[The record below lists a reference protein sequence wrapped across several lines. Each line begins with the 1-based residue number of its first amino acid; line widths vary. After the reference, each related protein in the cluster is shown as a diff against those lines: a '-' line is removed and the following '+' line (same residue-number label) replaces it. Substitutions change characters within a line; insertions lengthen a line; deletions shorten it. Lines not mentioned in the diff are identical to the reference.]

1 VTTAAPA
8 KINLA
13 LVVGPVG
20 AAGKHEVA
28 TVLQRVALA
37 DRITLSAGAELA
49 ITGFPDD
56 TIVTAAL
63 KALAA
68 AAGVDPNWSVEIEK
82 SIPIAAG
89 LGGGSSDAAAALRLA
104 NGLLPDPMP
113 PALLRELA
121 ATLGADVPF
130 FLESGP
136 RLGTGDG
143 GVLTPLDLP
152 QDYAVVLLMPAGIVK
167 SSTRD
172 VYAAFDER
180 RGAVGFE
187 ERRAQLLGALD
198 AVRSARD
205 LALLP
210 PNDLVF
216 SPLSEQLREA
226 GAFRADVSG
235 AGPCVYGLFA
245 DRAGAEDA
253 ARAFRPM
260 GRTWVS
266 SPV

>member
-1 VTTAAPA
+1 VNAAAPA

-28 TVLQRVALA
+28 TVLQRVTLA
-37 DRITLSAGAELA
+37 DRVALAAGSELT

-56 TIVTAAL
+56 RIVAAAL

-68 AAGVDPNWSVEIEK
+68 AADVEPNWSVEIEK
-82 SIPIAAG
+82 SIPVAAG
-89 LGGGSSDAAAALRLA
+89 LGGGSSDAAAALMLA
-104 NGLLPDPMP
+104 NGLLPDPLP
-113 PALLRELA
+113 PARLHELA

-152 QDYAVVLLMPAGIVK
+152 QDYAVVLVMPSGIAK
-167 SSTRD
+167 SSTRA

-187 ERRAQLLGALD
+187 ERRAELLAALD
-198 AVRSARD
+198 AVRSAHD

-210 PNDLVF
+210 PNDLVS

-235 AGPCVYGLFA
+235 AGPCVYGLF
-245 DRAGAEDA
+245 DERGRAEEA

-260 GRTWVS
+260 GRTWLS
-266 SPV
+266 APA